1 VVDSNVTVGDT
12 IPIRVVLPD
21 AITCNE
27 YEEITTVVRTVGQ
40 TSIWLEDTDNPT
52 GGYSQSH
59 FDAFATQFDDV
70 IYPADIAEFG
80 PPTDGDDNARVV
92 MVITKE
98 VNKRGSLGFT
108 NSCDFSPRSA
118 TNEVSNEGEFFYGE
132 APDPSG
138 QYGPPFGVANGLYF
152 APIIQ
157 AHELVHVIQL
167 GQRAAVGGAI
177 PVIWM
182 AEGQATLGE
191 EIVGH
196 ADEGRSRGQNF
207 GIDIM
212 LNLDDTTSTDWYSIF
227 FSDLSMYFGW
237 DPISNNDVNGRVE
250 GAPHECSFLDVA
262 ENNPGPCVSGREAY
276 GTSWSLLRWLSDQV
290 GPTYGGGRGEPGFQ
304 QDIINSSTAT
314 GFELLE
320 NLVGVAIDSLLA
332 QWAAMLYVDDRI
344 GGTNP
349 TLAMTSWNLFDI
361 YDNLIEALHL
371 QPERVLFE
379 DFSNTAR
386 VRGGSTYY
394 TVLSGLNRPPTAVW
408 ATDPSS
414 QPLPGIMQ
422 LWIVR
427 IQ

>member
-12 IPIRVVLPD
+12 IPVRVVLPD

-27 YEEITTVVRTVGQ
+27 YEEITTVVRAVGQ
-40 TSIWLEDTDNPT
+40 RSIWLEDTDNPT
-52 GGYSQSH
+52 GGYLQSH
-59 FDAFATQFDDV
+59 FGAFATQFDDV
-70 IYPADIAEFG
+70 IYPANTTEFG

-92 MVITKE
+92 MVLTKE
-98 VNKRGSLGFT
+98 VNERGSLGFT

-132 APDPSG
+132 VPDPSG
-138 QYGPPFGVANGLYF
+138 QYGDSVEVAGALSL

-196 ADEGRSRGQNF
+196 FDEGRSTGQNL
-207 GIDIM
+207 GLDIAF
-212 LNLDDTTSTDWYSIF
+212 NEDDRTSTDWYSIF
-227 FSDLSMYFGW
+227 FFDLAWYFGW
-237 DPISNNDVNGRVE
+237 DPFTNNDINGRVE
-250 GAPHECSFLDVA
+250 EAPHECSFLDLGT
-262 ENNPGPCVSGREAY
+262 NNPGPCVSGRESY
-276 GTSWSLLRWLSDQV
+276 GTPWSLLRWLSDQF
-290 GPTYGGGRGEPGFQ
+290 GPTYGGGRGEPGLQ

-361 YDNLIEALHL
+361 YDGLIEALHL
-371 QPERVLFE
+371 QPERVLFG
-379 DFSNTAR
+379 DFSNTAG
-386 VRGGSTYY
+386 VRGASTYY
-394 TVLSGLNRPPTAVW
+394 TLLSGVNRPSTAVW

-422 LWIVR
+422 LWVVR